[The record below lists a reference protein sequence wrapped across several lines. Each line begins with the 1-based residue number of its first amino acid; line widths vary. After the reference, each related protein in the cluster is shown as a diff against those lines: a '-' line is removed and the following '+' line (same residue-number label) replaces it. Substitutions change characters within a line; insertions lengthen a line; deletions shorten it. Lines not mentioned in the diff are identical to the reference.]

1 MAVPLSARETCRLTR
16 RLLLLQ
22 VLLNYRS
29 MQGEGYLYALWPWL
43 RRSESRT
50 LRVRTAAGFLN
61 AHPVMASLALGALRR
76 RIEDGDAESR
86 ADELTSWKDTL
97 CGPLGMVGDSL
108 IWDLWKPLVF
118 ALGALVLLLVPSSTA
133 WVIVAAACLL
143 IYNAPLTWARVW
155 GVREG
160 YRLGAAVLSALNR
173 PLFSAL
179 PKQLGRAGAVAA
191 GLLAGMSFAAGG
203 RMQLVPVAQFVV
215 GFGLT
220 WLGLRRGMP
229 LLYVLPVA
237 MGAAL
242 LVSLV
247 RL

>member
-1 MAVPLSARETCRLTR
+1 MAVALSKRETCRLTR

-43 RRSESRT
+43 RRSESRAP
-50 LRVRTAAGFLN
+50 RVQAAAGFLN
-61 AHPVMASLALGALRR
+61 AHPVMASLAVGALRR

-86 ADELTSWKDTL
+86 ADELTSWKDSL
-97 CGPLGMVGDSL
+97 CGPLGMVGDAL
-108 IWDLWKPLVF
+108 IWDIWKPLIF
-118 ALGALVLLLVPSSTA
+118 ALGALILLLTRSPAA
-133 WVIVAAACLL
+133 WVIVAAICVLT
-143 IYNAPLTWARVW
+143 YNAPLAWARHW

-160 YRLGAAVLSALNR
+160 YRLGASVLSTLNH

-179 PKQLGRAGAVAA
+179 PKYLGRAGAVAA
-191 GLLAGMSFAAGG
+191 GLLVGISLMAGS
-203 RMQLVPVAQFVV
+203 RMQLMGAAQFIV

-220 WLGLRRGMP
+220 WFALRRGIP
-229 LLYVLPVA
+229 LLYAVPVA

-242 LVSLV
+242 AVSLV

>member
-1 MAVPLSARETCRLTR
+1 MVVALSERETCRLTR

-43 RRSESRT
+43 RRSESRA
-50 LRVRTAAGFLN
+50 LRVRAAASFLN

-76 RIEDGDAESR
+76 RIEDGDAE
-86 ADELTSWKDTL
+86 LTSWKDSL

-108 IWDLWKPLVF
+108 IWDLWKPLIF
-118 ALGALVLLLVPSSTA
+118 ALGALVLLLVPTPAA
-133 WVIVAAACLL
+133 WVIVAATCLL
-143 IYNAPLTWARVW
+143 IYNAPLAWARHW

-160 YRLGAAVLSALNR
+160 YRLGTAVLSALNR

-179 PKQLGRAGAVAA
+179 PKHLGRVGAVAA
-191 GLLAGMSFAAGG
+191 GLLVGISLLAGS
-203 RMQLVPVAQFVV
+203 RMQLVPAAQFVI

-220 WLGLRRGMP
+220 WLGLRRRIP
-229 LLYVLPVA
+229 LLYILPVA
-237 MGAAL
+237 MATAL
-242 LVSLV
+242 AVSLV
-247 RL
+247 SP

>member
-1 MAVPLSARETCRLTR
+1 MPLSERETCRMTR

-29 MQGEGYLYALWPWL
+29 LQGEGYLFALWPWL
-43 RRSESRT
+43 RRGESRAI
-50 LRVRTAAGFLN
+50 RVRTAAGFLN

-76 RIEDGDAESR
+76 RIEDGDAE
-86 ADELTSWKDTL
+86 LTSWKDTL
-97 CGPLGMVGDSL
+97 CGPLGMVGDAL
-108 IWDLWKPLVF
+108 IWDLWKPLIF

-133 WVIVAAACLL
+133 WVIVAATSLL
-143 IYNAPLTWARVW
+143 LYNAPLAQARLW

-179 PKQLGRAGAVAA
+179 PKHLGRAGAALA
-191 GLLAGMSFAAGG
+191 GLLAGMALVAGS
-203 RMQLVPVAQFVV
+203 RMQLVPAAQFVV

-220 WLGLRRGMP
+220 WLGLRRGIP

-242 LVSLV
+242 LMSLV
-247 RL
+247 CP

>member
-1 MAVPLSARETCRLTR
+1 MALALTKSETCRLTR

-43 RRSESRT
+43 RRSENRAV
-50 LRVRTAAGFLN
+50 RVKAAAGFLN

-76 RIEDGDAESR
+76 RIEDGET
-86 ADELTSWKDTL
+86 ELTSWKDSL
-97 CGPLGMVGDSL
+97 CGPLGMVGDAI

-118 ALGALVLLLVPSSTA
+118 VLGALILLVVSSPTA
-133 WVIVAAACLL
+133 WVIVAATCLL
-143 IYNAPLTWARVW
+143 VYNVPLFWARAW

-160 YRLGAAVLSALNR
+160 YRLGERVLSALNR

-179 PKQLGRAGAVAA
+179 PKYLGRAGAVAA
-191 GLLAGMSFAAGG
+191 GLLVGISLITGG
-203 RMQLVPVAQFVV
+203 RMQLVPAAQFII

-220 WLGLRRGMP
+220 WFALRRRIP
-229 LLYVLPVA
+229 LLYALPVV
-237 MGAAL
+237 MGAGLA
-242 LVSLV
+242 VSFFHP
-247 RL
+247 

>member
-1 MAVPLSARETCRLTR
+1 MAVALSERETCRLTR

-43 RRSESRT
+43 RRSESRAV
-50 LRVRTAAGFLN
+50 RVQTAAGFLN

-76 RIEDGDAESR
+76 RIEDGDT
-86 ADELTSWKDTL
+86 ELVSWKDSL
-97 CGPLGMVGDSL
+97 CGPLGMVGDAL
-108 IWDLWKPLVF
+108 IWDLWKPLIF
-118 ALGALVLLLVPSSTA
+118 ALGALVLLLAPSPAA
-133 WVIVAAACLL
+133 WVILAAACVLV
-143 IYNAPLTWARVW
+143 YNAPLAWARHW

-160 YRLGAAVLSALNR
+160 YRLGAGVLSALNH

-179 PKQLGRAGAVAA
+179 PKYLGRAGAVAA
-191 GLLAGMSFAAGG
+191 GLLVGISLMAGS
-203 RMQLVPVAQFVV
+203 RMQLVPAAQFIV

-220 WLGLRRGMP
+220 WFALRRGIP
-229 LLYVLPVA
+229 LLYTLPVA

-242 LVSLV
+242 AVSLIHP
-247 RL
+247 